1 MENLFSGTTTSR
13 LGHGNK
19 YFYIFCK
26 ADREQADRTL
36 PVYNFDK
43 EGTEELQLEF
53 WVRGGVVP
61 CWGSDVG

>member
-1 MENLFSGTTTSR
+1 MENLSSGTTTSR

-26 ADREQADRTL
+26 ADREQADHAL

-43 EGTEELQLEF
+43 EGTKDPN
-53 WVRGGVVP
+53 GVSGAWGAVP
-61 CWGSDVG
+61 C